1 MIYLPL
7 QAGKIQLAENFKIA
21 PGFQP
26 FFLLDLWV
34 AKLQYQVPMV
44 SQK

>member
-26 FFLLDLWV
+26 FFF
-34 AKLQYQVPMV
+34 A
-44 SQK
+44 